1 MKRTI
6 NITASFDIAEGEV
19 PMDKI
24 VEDLKREF
32 ATAFSG
38 LEEFKG
44 LKVEVVYE

>member
-6 NITASFDIAEGEV
+6 NVIASFDIKTENE
-19 PMDKI
+19 PMDDI
-24 VEDLKREF
+24 VASLQQEF
-32 ATAFSG
+32 AIAFSG